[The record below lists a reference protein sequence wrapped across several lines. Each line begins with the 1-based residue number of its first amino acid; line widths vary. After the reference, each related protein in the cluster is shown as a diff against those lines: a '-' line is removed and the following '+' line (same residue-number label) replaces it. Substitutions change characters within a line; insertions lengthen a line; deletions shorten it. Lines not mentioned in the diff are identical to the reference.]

1 MTTEHRLPY
10 ISRTLAYTAHDGTV
24 LKSRLCLPQHA
35 VSGLSAVLIFPEWW
49 GMSEHAK
56 HSAERLAQ
64 AGYAAMTV
72 DLYGEALL
80 TDDASIAN
88 ENRNAL
94 LADPLTLIE
103 RTNLALQA
111 VKNLPEVNE
120 NRIAAIGF
128 CFGGKVAL
136 DMARRGA
143 DLKAVCSFHGNL
155 TPAIPAM
162 PGMVKAQVLVQH
174 GGQDSMVSM
183 ESLDA
188 FREEMDAAGAI
199 YQIDVFPDAKHG
211 FTNPQATANGEK
223 NGIDLAYNETAAIK
237 AWQNMLDWLAK
248 NI

>member
-1 MTTEHRLPY
+1 MKTEHHLPY
-10 ISRTLAYTAHDGTV
+10 ITRTISYTAKDGTV
-24 LKSRLCLPQHA
+24 SKSRLCLPQHS
-35 VSGLSAVLIFPEWW
+35 VDGLSGVLVFPEWW

-56 HSAERLAQ
+56 HSAERLAR

-72 DLYGEALL
+72 DLYGDAVL
-80 TDDASIAN
+80 TDDAALAN
-88 ENRNAL
+88 EKMNAL
-94 LADPLTLIE
+94 LADPQILAE
-103 RTNLALQA
+103 RTDLALQA

-155 TPAIPAM
+155 SPAVPAV
-162 PGMVKAQVLVQH
+162 PGIVKAELLVQH
-174 GGQDSMVSM
+174 GGRDSLVSM
-183 ESLDA
+183 ENLHA
-188 FREEMDAAGAI
+188 FRAEMDAAGAT
-199 YQIDVFPDAKHG
+199 YHIDVFPEAKHG

-223 NGIDLAYNETAAIK
+223 NGADLAYNEEAAAL
-237 AWQNMLDWLAK
+237 AWQNMLDFLAK